1 VLVSVSRE
9 GSRAFTP
16 HTPREDGLAHP
27 ADPSRPNLADVLP
40 LLPRRLSKPFA
51 LTRAHLHGH
60 IGAVLHD
67 GLPRVHHALHSAG
80 VWAGARA
87 PASQNFSEFR
97 DLSWEHV
104 YCMRGEGGVAHMLRS
119 TIAQFLATACREGC
133 GRFNTRQRRKIASR
147 NGRDFG
153 WEMAQAAVSRRPPTL
168 SRSVAR
174 THLYTT
180 REFGVCPSFKGHFP
194 SRRANL
200 TLRFATFASL
210 YGGVS

>member
-1 VLVSVSRE
+1 MGTPTLQTLQDPILLTCCLCFR
-9 GSRAFTP
+9 GGFPNPLPSRALTSMGTSAPCCTMASHVYITP
-16 HTPREDGLAHP
+16 ST
-27 ADPSRPNLADVLP
+27 
-40 LLPRRLSKPFA
+40 
-51 LTRAHLHGH
+51 
-60 IGAVLHD
+60 
-67 GLPRVHHALHSAG
+67 
-80 VWAGARA
+80 A
-87 PASQNFSEFR
+87 PASGLERVHLRRRIFPNLEI
-97 DLSWEHV
+97 
-104 YCMRGEGGVAHMLRS
+104 YRGNTFIVCEGGGGVAHMLRS